1 MTRWVLAQTEI
12 NSFFD
17 ADVFFP
23 DGSFP
28 SRGVARGG
36 AFGVCQCRDILCSMT
51 ANVVAILMLGCEALD
66 WSCTAG
72 SVGKTIV

>member
-1 MTRWVLAQTEI
+1 
-12 NSFFD
+12 
-17 ADVFFP
+17 
-23 DGSFP
+23 
-28 SRGVARGG
+28 
-36 AFGVCQCRDILCSMT
+36 MT